1 MRMVLPPIFI
11 YANIVIVLLFL
22 LVIRYLFSF
31 RFLKKDYV
39 GIIMWNYNKKSCCK
53 INSTTGLMWLN
64 TRDYCWLILTSN

>member
-53 INSTTGLMWLN
+53 INSTTGLNVVEYKRLLLV
-64 TRDYCWLILTSN
+64 DSHV